1 MPHYMVQWRFTPN
14 NFKSLVQNPDSR
26 VDTVRSG
33 MEPFGGTLHHYYFA
47 FGEYDGVLI
56 AEFPDQESCVAFL
69 SMVAAKGGATAF
81 RTTPLIEPEEG
92 KRAFERAG
100 RTSSNYRPAVT

>member
-1 MPHYMVQWRFTPN
+1 MPHFMVQWRFTTD
-14 NFKSLVQNPDSR
+14 NFKSLVKNPDSR
-26 VDTVRSG
+26 VDAVRNG
-33 MEPFGGTLHHYYFA
+33 MEPFGGKLHHYFFA
-47 FGEYDGVLI
+47 LGEYDGVLI

-81 RTTPLIEPEEG
+81 RTTALIAPEEG

-100 RTSSNYRPAVT
+100 QTANSYRPALS